1 VRASSCTIAD
11 ALTKV
16 VMIIGERAAAILSK
30 YRASALLVRTSGEV
44 FMTPGWQDG
53 MRAPA

>member
-1 VRASSCTIAD
+1 
-11 ALTKV
+11 
-16 VMIIGERAAAILSK
+16 MIIGERAAAILSK